1 MTGELLMRFLS
12 HGIAINPAYWKIRR
26 INNVYTIGYKGAPER
41 PKVCS
46 IAMRNLNAPKDVKGR
61 YSDNVLIKRALG
73 RTLPIGRR
81 DGLETLIVGY
91 QVKARTAVRLFMRTS
106 N

>member
-1 MTGELLMRFLS
+1 MIGELLMRFLS
-12 HGIAINPAYWKIRR
+12 HGIAINPVHWKIRR

-46 IAMRNLNAPKDVKGR
+46 IAMRNLNAPKDVRGR

-73 RTLPIGRR
+73 RTLSNRPARWFGNTYRR
-81 DGLETLIVGY
+81 ISGQSPNGS
-91 QVKARTAVRLFMRTS
+91 TS
-106 N
+106 IYAHE